1 MKTKNAFIALATV
14 AITMSA
20 HAGTINFASLGKTG
34 TYCPGQTLSIDLDQG
49 RSYVE
54 KLLVSAEGIRKDG
67 FIKVYADGELVHNIG
82 VPGYDPDYSFRV
94 RRIVKNLSFKFEETC
109 SRIID
114 GKVFT
119 EEVPESYR
127 PYRRSNVK
135 NENWGQELLEI
146 VNSLSVDLYEDPQF
160 ASIWKKVLLPMKKIA
175 ILQSVSDQV
184 RDERSLITA
193 HRSLKMAKIIIDNQS
208 FLDGLLET
216 SNFDYVVSDLL
227 RIKEDILER
236 HDVKAKDVPKM
247 ITELE
252 KELDL

>member
-1 MKTKNAFIALATV
+1 MKTNKFLILATL
-14 AITMSA
+14 ATAFSA
-20 HAGTINFASLGKTG
+20 SAGTIHFASLGKTG
-34 TYCPGQTLSIDLDQG
+34 TYCPGQTLSLDLEQG
-49 RSYVE
+49 NSYIE
-54 KLLVSAEGIRKDG
+54 KVLVSAEGIRQDG

-94 RRIVKNLSFKFEETC
+94 RRIVKNLTFKFEETC

-119 EEVPESYR
+119 EEVPGNYR
-127 PYRRSNVK
+127 PYRHSNVK
-135 NENWGQELLEI
+135 DGNWGSELLEI
-146 VNSLSVDLYEDPQF
+146 VSSLSADLYNDPKF
-160 ASIWKKVLLPMKKIA
+160 AMIWKKVLLPMKKIA

-193 HRSLKMAKIIIDNQS
+193 HRSLKMAKIIIDNNT
-208 FLDGLLET
+208 FLEDLLET
-216 SNFDYVVSDLL
+216 SNFDYVVSDIL

-236 HDVKAKDVPKM
+236 HDVAAKDVPKM
-247 ITELE
+247 ITKLE